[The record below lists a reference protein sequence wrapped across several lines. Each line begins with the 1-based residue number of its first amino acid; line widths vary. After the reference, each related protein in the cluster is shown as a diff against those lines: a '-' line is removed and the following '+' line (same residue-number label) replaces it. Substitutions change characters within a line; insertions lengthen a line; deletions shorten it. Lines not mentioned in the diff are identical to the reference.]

1 MTGTQDRA
9 LTARLYR
16 YAIPQGSRP
25 PAGVERGTGIDASND
40 QSLQSILSS
49 MLSAFAVRQ
58 AHPRSLWIWGQKRGG
73 SFRPSGMGVC

>member
-58 AHPRSLWIWGQKRGG
+58 AHPTVSMEL
-73 SFRPSGMGVC
+73 